1 MRNVVIV
8 DFRRSPFTPATRG
21 ALARVRPDEIAAQ
34 VVEVL
39 RSLPARLPSEE
50 NPWSDLVFSRAGGGP
65 LPYSNITKRFQQRLK
80 DAGLPRMRWHDLR
93 HGSVSLLLGQGVPLT
108 TISDML
114 GHASYSI
121 TKDIYGALAENVLRE
136 AADAMDD
143 ALRGSF

>member
-1 MRNVVIV
+1 
-8 DFRRSPFTPATRG
+8 
-21 ALARVRPDEIAAQ
+21 
-34 VVEVL
+34 
-39 RSLPARLPSEE
+39 
-50 NPWSDLVFSRAGGGP
+50 
-65 LPYSNITKRFQQRLK
+65 
-80 DAGLPRMRWHDLR
+80 MRWHDLR